1 MEEGRSGKGGGGCG
15 GLGLV
20 RDRARGRM
28 LYVGAPAIEAYAA
41 LVQAVPHVVLVAFDL
56 ATAPLAAGKRRLRSR
71 RSRWGLSF
79 AVATSQPAARQAL
92 LNTTEPLWTLST
104 RMVSGTEPL
113 SWAEMYKR
121 TPRREVWSASG
132 RCRSCNRPSP
142 LFSPPTCPKS
152 APAQFTSSSS
162 FFSFTFSSSSSS
174 AAAALPPR
182 PRDCAPLRV
191 LRLVVF
197 LVAPRPRP
205 YLVLRRRSPA

>member
-1 MEEGRSGKGGGGCG
+1 MEEGCSGKGGGGGG

-28 LYVGAPAIEAYAA
+28 LYVGAQAIEAYAA
-41 LVQAVPHVVLVAFDL
+41 LEGSVERGVIGIRARDG
-56 ATAPLAAGKRRLRSR
+56 TRAADKRRLRSR
-71 RSRWGLSF
+71 PSRWGLSV
-79 AVATSQPAARQAL
+79 AATSQPAARPAL

-104 RMVSGTEPL
+104 RKVSGTEPP

-121 TPRREVWSASG
+121 TPRREDWSASG
-132 RCRSCNRPSP
+132 RCRSYKRPSP
-142 LFSPPTCPKS
+142 LFSPRPLLKVLQRSSP
-152 APAQFTSSSS
+152 PPSSSRS
-162 FFSFTFSSSSSS
+162 R
-174 AAAALPPR
+174 PPPPPFHPGPATASR
-182 PRDCAPLRV
+182 CV